1 MRGDKAV
8 RGSSISWLGIVG
20 SGLCLLAYAGCVTI
34 SPEAVS
40 LLKSADADYN
50 SSRWPQAEN
59 QAALFIE
66 RYHNT
71 PVVAE
76 AYYLRG
82 MARVQQQQ
90 YASAE
95 ADFHKALEYSKRQD
109 LTARVHA
116 ILGYVAMVQDKPA
129 KAVEHYRQAIA
140 GLDERPPK
148 DEVYYRYAVA
158 LQRIGQWDEAR
169 ICLARVVDG
178 YPTSAYAQPARQK
191 LAWPGRFFSIQCGLY
206 SQISN
211 ANGQVSRLH
220 ASGLDARRSMKVVAG
235 EPRYVVYVGRY
246 PTYRDACIDLARVR
260 AAASDAIVVP

>member
-1 MRGDKAV
+1 MCGYGADRACWIPWF
-8 RGSSISWLGIVG
+8 RILGLGV
-20 SGLCLLAYAGCVTI
+20 CLLACAGCVTV
-34 SPEAVS
+34 SPEAAS
-40 LLKSADADYN
+40 LLRSADADYN
-50 SSRWPQAEN
+50 SNRWPQAEN
-59 QAALFIE
+59 QAAIFIE
-66 RYHNT
+66 RYHDS

-90 YASAE
+90 FASAE
-95 ADFHKALEYSKRQD
+95 ADFQKALEHSKRQD
-109 LTARVHA
+109 LTAKVHA

-178 YPTSAYAQPARQK
+178 YPTSAYAQPAKQK

-206 SQISN
+206 SQVRN
-211 ANGQVSRLH
+211 ASEQLSRLH
-220 ASGLDARRSMKVVAG
+220 ASGLDARQSMKVMGG
-235 EPRYVVYVGRY
+235 EPRYVIYVGRY

-260 AAASDAIVVP
+260 VVVKDAIVVP